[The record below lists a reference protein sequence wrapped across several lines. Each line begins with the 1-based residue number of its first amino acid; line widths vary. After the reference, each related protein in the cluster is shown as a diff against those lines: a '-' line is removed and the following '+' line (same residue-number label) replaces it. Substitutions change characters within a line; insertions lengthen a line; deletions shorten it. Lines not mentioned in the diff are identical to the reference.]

1 LSTAK
6 RPKEDTDYLKKKD
19 YGKNPEYLNKIKEN
33 IQNEYTMIQ
42 NLHRKYEN
50 NPKCLSEDEIRE
62 LRDGLKKKWQEL
74 NHEYQKKT
82 YIRLVDTLGLKT
94 RKEGLE
100 AQLADLERDIKKL
113 NKTYVFLQD
122 E

>member
-1 LSTAK
+1 
-6 RPKEDTDYLKKKD
+6 
-19 YGKNPEYLNKIKEN
+19 
-33 IQNEYTMIQ
+33 MIQ
-42 NLHRKYEN
+42 NLHRQYEN
-50 NPKCLSEDEIRE
+50 NPKSLTEAEIRE
-62 LRDGLKKKWQEL
+62 LRDGLKKKWEEL
-74 NHEYQKKT
+74 NQEYQKKT

>member
-1 LSTAK
+1 
-6 RPKEDTDYLKKKD
+6 
-19 YGKNPEYLNKIKEN
+19 
-33 IQNEYTMIQ
+33 MIQ
-42 NLHRKYEN
+42 NLHRQYEN
-50 NPKCLSEDEIRE
+50 NPKCLTEAEIRE
-62 LRDGLKKKWQEL
+62 LRDGLKKKWEEL
-74 NHEYQKKT
+74 NQEYQKKT